1 MRSSVVRAIDSAR
14 PVGAST
20 RRSGERGDGIAS
32 ARRGRATRRPRASSA
47 TNEGERGW
55 GDAVASEEEDIAW
68 RRVVGA
74 VRRRIE
80 GADEDV
86 YANALLAA
94 DAGDSRETLE
104 ATTSGVTAHAM
115 DVLAFRRLSA
125 MMNAFEKG
133 TETHGI
139 ARQVVVITAGADTRA
154 FRLPFPS
161 GTAIFECADAGVH
174 EKMAAIMK
182 SVKAKPSRGC
192 SHRRVPVDVTGKN
205 VSYGD
210 MEERLE
216 RAGYRPDVRSVWLVQ
231 DLHGWDH
238 ARLAS
243 FMAESADLMTTG
255 SEIIIDAT
263 PLGSSDD
270 ILRREFATN
279 GVMPEVVRIP
289 ADDDREAIRLILGR
303 AQRVSLKES
312 EYYFEQLKAAEDE
325 ADEDGFED

>member
-1 MRSSVVRAIDSAR
+1 M
-14 PVGAST
+14 
-20 RRSGERGDGIAS
+20 
-32 ARRGRATRRPRASSA
+32 
-47 TNEGERGW
+47 
-55 GDAVASEEEDIAW
+55 
-68 RRVVGA
+68 
-74 VRRRIE
+74 
-80 GADEDV
+80 
-86 YANALLAA
+86 
-94 DAGDSRETLE
+94 
-104 ATTSGVTAHAM
+104 TAHAM

-174 EKMAAIMK
+174 EKMAAVMK
-182 SVKAKPSRGC
+182 DVRAKPSRGC
-192 SHRRVPVDVTGKN
+192 SHRRVPLNVTGKS

-216 RAGYRPDVRSVWLVQ
+216 RAGYRPDVRSLWLVQ
-231 DLHGWDH
+231 DVHGWHH
-238 ARLAS
+238 ARMAG

-263 PLGSSDD
+263 PLESSDD
-270 ILRREFATN
+270 ILRREFAMN

-312 EYYFEQLKAAEDE
+312 EYYFEQLNAAEDE